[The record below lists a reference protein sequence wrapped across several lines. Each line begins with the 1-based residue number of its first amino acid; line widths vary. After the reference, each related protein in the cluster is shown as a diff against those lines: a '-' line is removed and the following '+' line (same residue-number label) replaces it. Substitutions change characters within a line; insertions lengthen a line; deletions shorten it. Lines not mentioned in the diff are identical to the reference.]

1 MYVIVKV
8 VVLWSMLIDK
18 NNFKQHLDVGQYCI
32 TMISDVNKLIQL
44 SVYDNATDVSVV
56 KWHNE
61 CTI

>member
-8 VVLWSMLIDK
+8 VLWSVLIDK
-18 NNFKQHLDVGQYCI
+18 NNFKQLLDVGQYCI

-61 CTI
+61 CTT